1 MQHFSILEPASVNR
15 KCSFVALCLAFALPI
30 AARSATVDPTSI
42 PDGTYTVKVLKVVDP
57 RHLQVV
63 MDTGA
68 DTTLAAGRATVDF
81 SKVQPNDQLKLSLI
95 KGSVVVFLDLT
106 SH

>member
-1 MQHFSILEPASVNR
+1 LERASVNR
-15 KCSFVALCLAFALPI
+15 KCSFVVLCLAFILPI
-30 AARSATVDPTSI
+30 VARSATVDPTSI
-42 PDGTYTVKVLKVVDP
+42 PDGTYTVKVVKVVDP
-57 RHLQVV
+57 RHLQVL

-68 DTTLAAGRATVDF
+68 DATLAAGRTTVDF

-95 KGSVVVFLDLT
+95 KGTVVVFLDLT

>member
-1 MQHFSILEPASVNR
+1 MNR
-15 KCSFVALCLAFALPI
+15 TRLTAALCLLFLAPI
-30 AARSATVDPTSI
+30 AARSASVDPATI
-42 PDGTYTVKVLKVVDP
+42 PDGTYTVKVVKVVDP
-57 RHLQVV
+57 KHVEVV

-68 DTTLAAGRATVDF
+68 DTTLTSGRATVDF
-81 SKVQPNDQLKLSLI
+81 SKVRTDDQLKLSLI

>member
-1 MQHFSILEPASVNR
+1 MNR
-15 KCSFVALCLAFALPI
+15 KYSFVPLCLAFVLPI

-42 PDGTYTVKVLKVVDP
+42 PDGTYTVKVVKVVDP
-57 RHLQVV
+57 KHLQVV

-81 SKVQPNDQLKLSLI
+81 SKVEPNDQLKLSLI

-106 SH
+106 GH

>member
-1 MQHFSILEPASVNR
+1 VNR
-15 KCSFVALCLAFALPI
+15 TFLLATLCAASLFPI
-30 AARSATVDPTSI
+30 AARCASVDAATI

-57 RHLQVV
+57 RHVQVLL
-63 MDTGA
+63 DTGA
-68 DTTLAAGRATVDF
+68 DTTLTSGRTSVDF
-81 SKVQPNDQLKLSLI
+81 SRVQMNDQLKLSLI

>member
-1 MQHFSILEPASVNR
+1 MNR
-15 KCSFVALCLAFALPI
+15 KCSLVALCLAFTLPI
-30 AARSATVDPTSI
+30 AARSATVDPTTI
-42 PDGTYTVKVLKVVDP
+42 PDGTYTVKVVKVVDP
-57 RHLQVV
+57 KHLQVV

-81 SKVQPNDQLKLSLI
+81 SKVEANDQLKLSLI